1 MLHRPLPFVFIALY
15 IQGVQYIL
23 CFSFKVFEFYEL
35 CQFCCSAGVL
45 PACCVYTHW
54 HREKTKLDIYIK
66 TFEKTQYLM
75 NTLYF
80 YSSIFNL
87 FSRRET
93 KQGHTGW
100 VAGMKRIERKETD
113 RAREYV
119 SYKRFSAYTNMFGFL
134 THNI

>member
-1 MLHRPLPFVFIALY
+1 
-15 IQGVQYIL
+15 
-23 CFSFKVFEFYEL
+23 
-35 CQFCCSAGVL
+35 
-45 PACCVYTHW
+45 
-54 HREKTKLDIYIK
+54 
-66 TFEKTQYLM
+66 M

-93 KQGHTGW
+93 KQGHTG